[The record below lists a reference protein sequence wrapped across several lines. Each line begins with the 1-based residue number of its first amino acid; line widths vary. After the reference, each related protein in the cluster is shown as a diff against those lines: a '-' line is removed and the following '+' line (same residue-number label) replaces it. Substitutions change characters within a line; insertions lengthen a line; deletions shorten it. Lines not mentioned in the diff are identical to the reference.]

1 MNNMAQFQLNGFAI
15 VVGAAGGVGKEVGLS
30 FAEAGAKGIL
40 FADIDYEAATKVAE
54 ASKALAL
61 SPTYRALSVKVDVVD
76 VNSVQGMIDLTAK
89 EFGRI
94 DYCINAAGVDVAE
107 YVPFDQTDPDDYD
120 RVLGIN
126 TKGIFLVT
134 RAVAKFM
141 QSQEPAQITLKR
153 HGARDLGRG
162 SIVNVSSAMALVAV
176 PNKVPYTTSKHAI
189 TGLTRACAMDYK
201 SAGIR
206 CNQVC
211 PVWIRTP
218 MLEEE
223 FQRVPETAAFVKKV
237 AAVGRP
243 LESDEV
249 ASACVYLCSPSAVY
263 INGTTLTLDS
273 AILAG
278 PIV

>member
-1 MNNMAQFQLNGFAI
+1 MAQFQLNGFAI
-15 VVGAAGGVGKEVGLS
+15 IVGAAGGVGKEVGLS

-40 FADIDYEAATKVAE
+40 FADINYEAAAQAAE
-54 ASKALAL
+54 ASKDIAL
-61 SPTYRALSVKVDVVD
+61 SPAYRALSVKVDVVD
-76 VNSVQGMIDLTAK
+76 VHSVQEMVDLAAK

-107 YVPFDQTDPDDYD
+107 YVPFDQTDPSDYD

-126 TKGIFLVT
+126 TKSIFLVT
-134 RAVAKFM
+134 RAVAKVM
-141 QSQEPAQITLKR
+141 QAQEPAQVTLKR
-153 HGARDLGRG
+153 HGTRDLGRG

-176 PNKVPYTTSKHAI
+176 PHKVPYATSKHAI
-189 TGLTRACAMDYK
+189 TGLTRSCAMDYK

-223 FQRVPETAAFVKKV
+223 CKRVPETAEFIKRA

-243 LESDEV
+243 LEPDEV

-263 INGTTLTLDS
+263 MNGTTLTLDS
-273 AILAG
+273 GLLAG